1 MKRSVMRGIMLA
13 AFVFARGYLSFV
25 AAFLMWVILPVLSG
39 NQATV
44 VMSGSMEP
52 LVKTGD
58 IVIAKPLDPADT
70 KTPQL
75 EPGNVILAKDPAKK
89 DSLFTHR
96 IVSIDDNGMVT
107 TKGDANASNDSM
119 QVPSDDVIGIERLKV
134 PMLGIPIQSAK
145 VGNPF
150 PAILF
155 IISILGSYLLVV
167 EDNKRHRRLKL
178 EHSENTQISRRE
190 LRKIEAGK
198 VSIPIKLGA
207 LGAVSLITVAS
218 GVVMVAGSGAVF
230 SGISVPATS
239 TLTASSSFP
248 SNNTAICDSAVYKS
262 TGAGTSVTCVF
273 TSVSGTTKN
282 YTLTVKT
289 TSPTPIQWGVNA
301 DWNGV
306 VNFKSAKGYS
316 GSVPDTG
323 AITTKTYTF
332 GGSANGSTNPN
343 DNWNYKYISSAKA
356 DIVFT
361 VQIVTQ

>member
-1 MKRSVMRGIMLA
+1 MRGIMLT
-13 AFVFARGYLSFV
+13 AFVSARGYLSLV
-25 AAFLMWVILPVLSG
+25 AAFLMWVILPVLGG

-58 IVIAKPLDPADT
+58 IVIAKLLDPAVSQAS
-70 KTPQL
+70 QL

-89 DSLFTHR
+89 DGLFTHR
-96 IVSIDDNGMVT
+96 IVSIDDNGMIT

-119 QVPSDDVIGIERLKV
+119 HVPSNDVIGIERLKV
-134 PMLGIPIQSAK
+134 PMLGIPLQSAK
-145 VGNPF
+145 TGNPF

-155 IISILGSYLLVV
+155 VASILGSYLLIV

-178 EHSENTQISRRE
+178 ERSENAQMSRKE
-190 LRKIEAGK
+190 LRKIETGK
-198 VSIPIKLGA
+198 VSIPLKLGA
-207 LGAVSLITVAS
+207 VGAVSLIALVS
-218 GVVMVAGSGAVF
+218 GVAIVAGSGAVF
-230 SGISVPATS
+230 SGVSVPATS

-248 SNNTAICDSAVYKS
+248 SKNTATCDSAVYKS
-262 TGAGTSVTCVF
+262 TGTGTSVTCVLA
-273 TSVSGTTKN
+273 SISGTTRN

-316 GSVPDTG
+316 TSVPDTG
-323 AITTKTYTF
+323 AIVTKTYTF
-332 GGSANGSTNPN
+332 GGTANGSTNPA
-343 DNWNYKYISSAKA
+343 DNWNYKYISSSKA

-361 VQIVTQ
+361 VQVVTQ